1 MEGTVSFKNLSRRN
15 FVGTLAA
22 AAGSTL
28 LPSGALGKVLQDP
41 IINQSRGNAAPNA
54 ERVSWKALPFPMKQV
69 RLLPGIFK
77 TGSDRNLEYLKSLP
91 EDRLM
96 HTFRLTAG
104 LPSSAKPFGGWEAP
118 DCELRGHFDGGHYLS
133 ACALAYASTGDEEIK
148 KRGDSLVAELAKCQQ
163 RSGYLSAFPEEL
175 FDRLRERIKVWAPFY
190 TIHKIM
196 AGHLDMYTL
205 TGNQQALDT
214 VKKMAG
220 WVGDYSGIISYD
232 HWQDMLNTEYG
243 GMGETMANLAAV
255 SGDRR
260 GMFQGLFMARRFD
273 KNSFFDPLA
282 DHQDKLKGLHVN
294 THIPQVIAAARIYE
308 LSGDTKYR
316 DIAEY
321 FWNEVT
327 EERSYANGGTSND
340 ENWTTDPGKLS
351 TALGPMTAEDC
362 CAYNMLKLTRHM
374 FGWAPQAHYMDY
386 YERVLFNH
394 RLGTMDPETGT
405 TMYYYPL
412 ASGYSKVYATPFD
425 SFWCCNGTGVEEFAK
440 FNDTIYF
447 HDDNSV
453 FVNLFIA
460 SELDWPEKNFKL
472 RQETDFPRQQGTK
485 LTVLGD
491 APSNVALRIR
501 IPYWVRGGDVKV
513 NGKVLPA
520 FASPSSYLSLLGP
533 WKKGD
538 IIELSLPMDLHLS
551 HMPDDD
557 TVQAV
562 MYGPL
567 VLAGKYGEAPR
578 EHWYDSN
585 YERKSNPGPA
595 APPITANV
603 YDASSWVEVG
613 KEPLTFRGMGQDK
626 PITLVPMSHIVH
638 EDYGVYWK
646 VTPKKA

>member
-1 MEGTVSFKNLSRRN
+1 MSLKHLSRRK
-15 FVGTLAA
+15 FVGSLAV

-28 LPSGALGKVLQDP
+28 LPSRALGDLFQDP
-41 IINQSRGNAAPNA
+41 VVNQARNNAPSA
-54 ERVSWKALPFPMKQV
+54 ERVPWKALPFPMKQV
-69 RLLPGIFK
+69 RLLPGAFK
-77 TGSDRNLEYLKSLP
+77 TASDRNLAYMKSLP
-91 EDRLM
+91 KDRLM
-96 HTFRLTAG
+96 HTFRLNAG

-148 KRGDSLVAELAKCQQ
+148 RRGDSLVAELAKCQQ
-163 RSGYLSAFPEEL
+163 RSGFLSAFPEEF
-175 FDRLRERIKVWAPFY
+175 FDRLRERKKVWAPFY

-205 TGNQQALDT
+205 TGNEQALDT
-214 VKKMAG
+214 LKKMAA
-220 WVGDYSGIISYD
+220 WVGDYSGPISYD
-232 HWQDMLNTEYG
+232 HWQDMLKTEYG
-243 GMGETMANLAAV
+243 GMGEVMANLAAV
-255 SGDRR
+255 GGERR
-260 GMFQGLFMARRFD
+260 GLFMARRFD

-282 DHQDKLKGLHVN
+282 DHQDQLRGLHAN
-294 THIPQVIAAARIYE
+294 THIPQVIAAARIYD

-321 FWNEVT
+321 FWNEIT
-327 EERSYANGGTSND
+327 SERSYAHGGTSND
-340 ENWTTDPGKLS
+340 EMWNTDPGKLS

-362 CAYNMLKLTRHM
+362 CAYNMLKLTRHL
-374 FGWAPQAHYMDY
+374 FGWEPQARYMDY
-386 YERVLFNH
+386 YERALFNH

-412 ASGYSKVYATPFD
+412 AAGYSKVYAKPFD

-440 FNDTIYF
+440 FNDSIYF
-447 HDDNSV
+447 HDDSSI
-453 FVNLFIA
+453 FVNLFIP

-485 LTVLGD
+485 LTVMSD
-491 APSNVALRIR
+491 APSEIALRVR
-501 IPYWVRGGDVKV
+501 IPYWARGGQVKV
-513 NGKVLPA
+513 NGHVLPA
-520 FASPSSYLSLLGP
+520 FASPSSYLTLLGP

-538 IIELSLPMDLHLS
+538 AIEVSLPMDLHLW

-557 TVQAV
+557 SVQAV

-578 EHWYDSN
+578 EHWYDSE
-585 YERKSNPGPA
+585 YERKTTPGPA
-595 APPITANV
+595 APAITADV
-603 YDASSWVEVG
+603 YNATSWVEPT
-613 KEPLTFRGMGQDK
+613 KEPLMFRGGGQAQ

>member
-1 MEGTVSFKNLSRRN
+1 MSFKDLSRRN
-15 FVGTLAA
+15 FVASLAA

-28 LPSGALGKVLQDP
+28 LPTRALGELLQDP
-41 IINQSRGNAAPNA
+41 VVDQSRNNAVSNP
-54 ERVSWKALPFPMKQV
+54 ERVPWKALPFPMKQV

-104 LPSSAKPFGGWEAP
+104 IPSSAKPFGGWEAP

-148 KRGDSLVAELAKCQQ
+148 TRGDSLVAELAKCQQ
-163 RSGYLSAFPEEL
+163 RSGYLSAFPEEF
-175 FDRLRERIKVWAPFY
+175 FDRLRERTKVWAPFY

-220 WVGDYSGIISYD
+220 WVGDYSGPISYD
-232 HWQDMLNTEYG
+232 HWQDMLKTEYG

-255 SGDRR
+255 STDRR
-260 GMFQGLFMARRFD
+260 GLFQGLFMARRFD

-282 DHQDKLKGLHVN
+282 EHQDKLKGLHVN

-327 EERSYANGGTSND
+327 SERSYANGGTSDGEMWN
-340 ENWTTDPGKLS
+340 TDPGKLS
-351 TALGPMTAEDC
+351 TALGPTTAEDC
-362 CAYNMLKLTRHM
+362 CAYNMLKLTRHL

-386 YERVLFNH
+386 YERILFNH

-412 ASGYSKVYATPFD
+412 AAGYSKVYAKPFD
-425 SFWCCNGTGVEEFAK
+425 SFWCCNGTSVEEFSK

-447 HDDNSV
+447 HDDNAV
-453 FVNLFIA
+453 FVNLFIS

-485 LTVLGD
+485 LTVLSD
-491 APSNVALRIR
+491 APSEIALRIR
-501 IPYWVRGGDVKV
+501 IPYWARGGNVKV

-520 FASPSSYLSLLGP
+520 FASPSSYLTLLGP

-538 IIELSLPMDLHLS
+538 TIEVSLPMDLHLW

-557 TVQAV
+557 SVQAV

-578 EHWYDSN
+578 EYWYDSE
-585 YERKSNPGPA
+585 YERKVKPGPA
-595 APPITANV
+595 APAITANA
-603 YDASSWVEVG
+603 YDPNSWVEPG
-613 KEPLTFRGMGQDK
+613 KEPLTFRGVGQAQ
-626 PITLVPMSHIVH
+626 PITLVPMAHIVH
-638 EDYGVYWK
+638 EQYGVYWT

>member
-1 MEGTVSFKNLSRRN
+1 MSFKNLSRRN
-15 FVGTLAA
+15 FVASLAA
-22 AAGSTL
+22 VAGSSV
-28 LPSGALGKVLQDP
+28 LPSYALDGMLQDP
-41 IINQSRGNAAPNA
+41 VIDQVQSRPNAASV
-54 ERVSWKALPFPMKQV
+54 ERVQWKAIPFPMKQV

-77 TGSDRNLEYLKSLP
+77 SASDRNLEYLKSLP

-104 LPSSAKPFGGWEAP
+104 LPSSAQPFGGWEAP
-118 DCELRGHFDGGHYLS
+118 DSELRGHFDGGHYLS

-148 KRGDSLVAELAKCQQ
+148 KRGDSLVAELAKCQT
-163 RSGYLSAFPEEL
+163 RSGYLSAFPEEF

-190 TIHKIM
+190 TMHKIM

-205 TGNQQALDT
+205 AGNQQALDT

-232 HWQDMLNTEYG
+232 HWQDMLKTEYG
-243 GMGETMANLAAV
+243 GMGEVLANLAAV

-260 GMFQGLFMARRFD
+260 GLFMARRFD

-282 DHQDKLKGLHVN
+282 EHRDELKGLHVN
-294 THIPQVIAAARIYE
+294 THIPQVISAARIYE
-308 LSGDTKYR
+308 LSGDPTYHS
-316 DIAEY
+316 IAEY

-327 EERSYANGGTSND
+327 SERAYAHGGTSND

-362 CAYNMLKLTRHM
+362 CAYNMLKLTRHL
-374 FGWAPQAHYMDY
+374 FGWAPQARHMDY

-412 ASGYSKVYATPFD
+412 AAGYSKVYAKPFD
-425 SFWCCNGTGVEEFAK
+425 SFWCCNGTGVEEFSK
-440 FNDTIYF
+440 FNDSIYF

-460 SELDWPEKNFKL
+460 SELDWPEKNFTL

-485 LTVLGD
+485 LSVLSDG
-491 APSNVALRIR
+491 PSDIALRVR
-501 IPYWVRGGDVKV
+501 IPYWVRGGQVKV
-513 NGKVLPA
+513 NGRALPA
-520 FASPSSYLSLLGP
+520 FSNPSSYLTLLGP

-538 IIELSLPMDLHLS
+538 VIEVSLPMDLHLS

-567 VLAGKYGEAPR
+567 VLAGKFGESPR
-578 EHWYDSN
+578 DSWYNSD
-585 YERKSNPGPA
+585 YERKTKPGPT
-595 APPITANV
+595 APPITGDV
-603 YDASSWVEVG
+603 YDAKSWVEPDR
-613 KEPLTFRGMGQDK
+613 EPLTFRGVGQSQA
-626 PITLVPMSHIVH
+626 ITLVPMAHIVH
-638 EDYGVYWK
+638 EEYGVYWK
-646 VTPKKA
+646 VSPKKG